1 MQAKHLR
8 RWMVESREAEM
19 ETETPD
25 ASNWRNVMELVQT
38 ELWDVL
44 LADQATWQAVVL
56 IPKGG
61 GNF

>member
-1 MQAKHLR
+1 
-8 RWMVESREAEM
+8 MVESREAEM

-25 ASNWRNVMELVQT
+25 ASNWRNVMELFQT
-38 ELWDVL
+38 DLWYVL

-61 GNF
+61 GKF

>member
-1 MQAKHLR
+1 
-8 RWMVESREAEM
+8 M

-25 ASNWRNVMELVQT
+25 ASNWRNMMELVQT

-61 GNF
+61 GKF